1 MKTETKQKKADD
13 PLKKL
18 EKRLEDLVEHHNA
31 IMDQIGTLALDLQ
44 VYCKKNRSDTKS
56 NSHSH

>member
-18 EKRLEDLVEHHNA
+18 EKRLEDLVKHHNA
-31 IMDQIGTLALDLQ
+31 IMDQIGALALDLQ
-44 VYCKKNRSDTKS
+44 VYCKKNRY
-56 NSHSH
+56 